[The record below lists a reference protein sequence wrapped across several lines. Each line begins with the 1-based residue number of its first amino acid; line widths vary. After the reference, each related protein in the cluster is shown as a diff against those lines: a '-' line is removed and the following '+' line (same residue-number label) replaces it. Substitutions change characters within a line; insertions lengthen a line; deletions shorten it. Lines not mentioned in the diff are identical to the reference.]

1 MNLVKDSQGRE
12 KIVLYTHESDGEGGY
27 FSRTVEVV
35 LEPERFTIFACTA
48 GEIVKKHYGD
58 FDLEEWIF
66 IDRKHGPALIELCC
80 ALADAHPPR
89 GDYSDYMV
97 LDMLHGIY
105 AGNEDAFGELRALLK
120 DQKFPHEFQFYA

>member
-1 MNLVKDSQGRE
+1 MNLVKDAQGRE
-12 KIVLYTHESDGEGGY
+12 KIVLYSRESEGEDGY
-27 FSRTVEVV
+27 SLRTIEVI
-35 LEPERFTIFACTA
+35 LEPERFTVFACTA
-48 GEIVKKHYGD
+48 GDSVKKAYGD

-66 IDRKHGPALIELCC
+66 IERKNGPALIELCC
-80 ALADAHPPR
+80 ARAETNPPH

-120 DQKFPHEFQFYA
+120 DGKLPHEFQFYA